1 MSPSRTTRVGPARWR
16 EVAVEADHP
25 DMVMQAANIARILAN
40 TDVSH
45 LIKSLENGTL
55 SDLVQTLSI
64 ACLHGDDEILL
75 VTEVQ
80 VVSPRIS
87 GLFASL
93 SVRNKVLVW
102 SSVDVKKK
110 VHVLSI

>member
-1 MSPSRTTRVGPARWR
+1 
-16 EVAVEADHP
+16 
-25 DMVMQAANIARILAN
+25 
-40 TDVSH
+40 
-45 LIKSLENGTL
+45 
-55 SDLVQTLSI
+55 
-64 ACLHGDDEILL
+64 
-75 VTEVQ
+75 VQ